1 MGPAE
6 FQALM
11 LLGGMA
17 VQGLTI
23 LAERRG
29 DMTPEQ
35 EAEADAL
42 IFRITSAQNLVTAYE
57 KEKT

>member
-1 MGPAE
+1 MGTAE

-17 VQGLTI
+17 VQSVQL
-23 LAERRG
+23 LAERRN

-35 EAEADAL
+35 QAEADAL
-42 IFRITSAQNLVTAYE
+42 LTRIISAQNMVTPYE
-57 KEKT
+57 KEKG

>member
-17 VQGLTI
+17 VQGLAI
-23 LAERRG
+23 LTERRM

-35 EAEADAL
+35 QAETDAL
-42 IFRITSAQNLVTAYE
+42 ILRITSAQNLVTPYE
-57 KEKT
+57 KEKA

>member
-42 IFRITSAQNLVTAYE
+42 IFRITSAQNLVPL
-57 KEKT
+57 

>member
-29 DMTPEQ
+29 DMTLNKRRRPM
-35 EAEADAL
+35 
-42 IFRITSAQNLVTAYE
+42 R
-57 KEKT
+57 

>member
-1 MGPAE
+1 MGQAE

-17 VQGLTI
+17 VQSLTL
-23 LAERRG
+23 LAERRR

-42 IFRITSAQNLVTAYE
+42 IFRITSAQNLVSPYE

>member
-1 MGPAE
+1 MGQAE

-17 VQGLTI
+17 VQGLAI
-23 LAERRG
+23 LTERRM

-35 EAEADAL
+35 QAEADAL
-42 IFRITSAQNLVTAYE
+42 ILRITSAQNLVTPYE